1 MNEVV
6 EIEKEID
13 LIKSRL
19 DIQEKDV
26 PVLKFDVEYLK
37 EKLKDV
43 VDRIEADRFLK
54 KHPRG
59 YSIELKKSGLGYDL
73 KHGLM
78 LVVTYVCNEKLKTY
92 KITGLPRSEFLHAVL
107 EEIILSPNR
116 SLVHLCET
124 FSQSSKHFYFMFT
137 MKYSGDVAL
146 EQINDPVDTVT
157 EADNILSIIGLPI
170 SNRYKKK
177 LKNRGITSVLKKG
190 TRCIVTPY
198 PSYADIPED

>member
-1 MNEVV
+1 MSDISDIVK
-6 EIEKEID
+6 IEKEID

-19 DIQEKDV
+19 DIQGKDV

-43 VDRIEADRFLK
+43 VDMIEADRFLR

-59 YSIELKKSGLGYDL
+59 YSIELKKSTMGDDL
-73 KHGLM
+73 K
-78 LVVTYVCNEKLKTY
+78 LVVTYVCNEKIKTY
-92 KITGLPRSEFLHAVL
+92 KITGLPRSLFLRAVL
-107 EEIILSPNR
+107 EEIILSPNH

-124 FSQSSKHFYFMFT
+124 FSQSSEHFYFMFT
-137 MKYSGDVAL
+137 MKDSGDVTL

-190 TRCIVTPY
+190 TRCIITPY
-198 PSYADIPED
+198 LSYADIPED

>member
-1 MNEVV
+1 MNDFV

-19 DIQEKDV
+19 DIQGKDV

-43 VDRIEADRFLK
+43 TDMIEADRFLR

-59 YSIELKKSGLGYDL
+59 YSIELKKSAMGHDL
-73 KHGLM
+73 K
-78 LVVTYVCNEKLKTY
+78 LVVTYVCDEKLKTY
-92 KITGLPRSEFLHAVL
+92 KITGLPRSLFLHAVL
-107 EEIILSPNR
+107 EEIILTPNL

-137 MKYSGDVAL
+137 MKDSGDVII

-170 SNRYKKK
+170 SIRYKKK

-198 PSYADIPED
+198 LSYADIPED

>member
-1 MNEVV
+1 MNDIA
-6 EIEKEID
+6 EIEKEIN

-19 DIQEKDV
+19 DIQERDV
-26 PVLKFDVEYLK
+26 PVLKFDIEYLK

-43 VDRIEADRFLK
+43 VDMIEADRFLK

-59 YSIELKKSGLGYDL
+59 YSIELKKSTMG
-73 KHGLM
+73 HGLK
-78 LVVTYVCNEKLKTY
+78 LVVTYVFNERLKTY
-92 KITGLPRSEFLHAVL
+92 EFTGLPCNLFLHAVL

-124 FSQSSKHFYFMFT
+124 LSQSSKHFYFMFI
-137 MKYSGDVAL
+137 MKDSGDVTL

-157 EADNILSIIGLPI
+157 KADNVLSIIGLPI

-190 TRCIVTPY
+190 TKCIVTPY
-198 PSYADIPED
+198 LSYADIPSD

>member
-1 MNEVV
+1 MNDFV
-6 EIEKEID
+6 EIEKEIN

-19 DIQEKDV
+19 DIQGRDV

-37 EKLKDV
+37 AKLKDV
-43 VDRIEADRFLK
+43 EDMIEADRFLR

-59 YSIELKKSGLGYDL
+59 YSIELKKSTVSDDL
-73 KHGLM
+73 K
-78 LVVTYVCNEKLKTY
+78 LVVTYVCDEKLKTY
-92 KITGLPRSEFLHAVL
+92 KITGLPRSLFLHAVL
-107 EEIILSPNR
+107 EEIILTPNL

-137 MKYSGDVAL
+137 MKDSGDVII

-170 SNRYKKK
+170 STRYKKK

-198 PSYADIPED
+198 LSYADIPED

>member
-1 MNEVV
+1 MNDFV

-19 DIQEKDV
+19 DIQGKDV

-43 VDRIEADRFLK
+43 VDMIEADRFLK

-59 YSIELKKSGLGYDL
+59 YSIELKKSAMG
-73 KHGLM
+73 HGLK
-78 LVVTYVCNEKLKTY
+78 LVVTYVCNERLKTY
-92 KITGLPRSEFLHAVL
+92 EFTGLPCNLFLHAVL

-124 FSQSSKHFYFMFT
+124 LSQSSKHFYFMFT
-137 MKYSGDVAL
+137 MKDSGDVTL
-146 EQINDPVDTVT
+146 EQLNDPVDTVT

-190 TRCIVTPY
+190 TRCIITQY
-198 PSYADIPED
+198 LSYADIPCD

>member
-1 MNEVV
+1 MNDFVD
-6 EIEKEID
+6 IEKEID

-19 DIQEKDV
+19 DIQGKDV
-26 PVLKFDVEYLK
+26 TVLKFDVEYLE

-43 VDRIEADRFLK
+43 VDMIEADRFLR

-59 YSIELKKSGLGYDL
+59 YSIELKKSTVGDDL
-73 KHGLM
+73 K
-78 LVVTYVCNEKLKTY
+78 LVVTYVCDEKLKTY
-92 KITGLPRSEFLHAVL
+92 KITGLPRNLFLHAVL
-107 EEIILSPNR
+107 EEIILSPNL

-137 MKYSGDVAL
+137 MKDYGDVTL
-146 EQINDPVDTVT
+146 EQIKDPVDTVT

>member
-1 MNEVV
+1 MEEKEL
-6 EIEKEID
+6 EIEKEIN

-19 DIQEKDV
+19 DIQGRDV
-26 PVLKFDVEYLK
+26 PVLRSDVEYLK

-43 VDRIEADRFLK
+43 VDMIEADRFLR

-59 YSIELKKSGLGYDL
+59 YSIELKKSAVGYDL
-73 KHGLM
+73 K
-78 LVVTYVCNEKLKTY
+78 LVVTCVCNGKLKTY
-92 KITGLPRSEFLHAVL
+92 KITGLPRNLFLHAVL

-124 FSQSSKHFYFMFT
+124 FSQSSKHFYFMLT
-137 MKYSGDVAL
+137 KKDSGDMTI

-177 LKNRGITSVLKKG
+177 LKKRGITSVLKRG
-190 TRCIVTPY
+190 TKCIVTPY
-198 PSYADIPED
+198 LSYADIPYD

>member
-1 MNEVV
+1 MKDIV

-19 DIQEKDV
+19 DIQGKDV

-43 VDRIEADRFLK
+43 LDMIDVDRFLR
-54 KHPRG
+54 KHPSG
-59 YSIELKKSGLGYDL
+59 YSIELKKSVMGYDL
-73 KHGLM
+73 K

-92 KITGLPRSEFLHAVL
+92 KITGLPCSLLLHAIL

-124 FSQSSKHFYFMFT
+124 FSQSSKHFYFMLT
-137 MKYSGDVAL
+137 MKDSGDVTL

-157 EADNILSIIGLPI
+157 EADNVLSIIGLPI

-177 LKNRGITSVLKKG
+177 LKKRGIASVLKKG

-198 PSYADIPED
+198 LSYADIPED

>member
-1 MNEVV
+1 MNDNVG
-6 EIEKEID
+6 IEKEIN

-19 DIQEKDV
+19 NIQERDV
-26 PVLKFDVEYLK
+26 PVLKFDIEYLK

-43 VDRIEADRFLK
+43 EDMIEEERFLRNN
-54 KHPRG
+54 PRG
-59 YSIELKKSGLGYDL
+59 YSIELKKSSTGVELR
-73 KHGLM
+73 
-78 LVVTYVCNEKLKTY
+78 LVVTYVCSGKLKML
-92 KITGLPRSEFLHAVL
+92 KINGIPKNLFLHAIL
-107 EEIILSPNR
+107 EEIILSSNR

-124 FSQSSKHFYFMFT
+124 FTQSSKHFYFMLT
-137 MKYSGDVAL
+137 KKDYGDMTI

-198 PSYADIPED
+198 LSYADIPDD

>member
-1 MNEVV
+1 MNDFV

-19 DIQEKDV
+19 DIQGKDV

-43 VDRIEADRFLK
+43 ADMIEADRFLR

-59 YSIELKKSGLGYDL
+59 YSIELKKSTVGDDL
-73 KHGLM
+73 K

-92 KITGLPRSEFLHAVL
+92 KITGLPRSLFLHAVL
-107 EEIILSPNR
+107 EEIILTPNL

-137 MKYSGDVAL
+137 MKDSGDVII

-170 SNRYKKK
+170 STRYKKK

-198 PSYADIPED
+198 LSYADIPED

>member
-1 MNEVV
+1 MNDIA

-19 DIQEKDV
+19 DIQERDA
-26 PVLKFDVEYLK
+26 PSLKFDVEYLK

-43 VDRIEADRFLK
+43 VDMIEVDRFLR

-59 YSIELKKSGLGYDL
+59 YSIELKKSTMGYDL
-73 KHGLM
+73 K

-92 KITGLPRSEFLHAVL
+92 KITGLPSSLFLHAVL
-107 EEIILSPNR
+107 EEIILSPNL

-137 MKYSGDVAL
+137 RKDSGDVIIK
-146 EQINDPVDTVT
+146 QINDPVDTVK

-170 SNRYKKK
+170 SIRYKKK

-190 TRCIVTPY
+190 TRCIITQY
-198 PSYADIPED
+198 LSYADIPYD

>member
-1 MNEVV
+1 MNDFV

-19 DIQEKDV
+19 DIQGEDV
-26 PVLKFDVEYLK
+26 TVLKFDVEYIK

-43 VDRIEADRFLK
+43 VDMIEAYRFLK

-59 YSIELKKSGLGYDL
+59 YSIELKKSAMC
-73 KHGLM
+73 HGLK
-78 LVVTYVCNEKLKTY
+78 LVVTYVCNERLKTY
-92 KITGLPRSEFLHAVL
+92 EFTGLPCNLFQHAVL

-124 FSQSSKHFYFMFT
+124 LSQSSKHFYFMFT
-137 MKYSGDVAL
+137 MKDSGDVTL

-157 EADNILSIIGLPI
+157 KADNILSIIGLPI

-198 PSYADIPED
+198 LSYADIPED